1 MIVTVLLAD
10 DHPLVRRGM
19 RSLLENEPGISVVGE
34 AEDGLQVLQ
43 LAERYRPDVALID
56 LMMPNLNGLEAIKT
70 IRQRLPRTRTIVVSM
85 QSAEPYVVEA
95 LRAGATG
102 YILKDDA
109 PGEVVQAIRQA
120 LTGIR
125 YLSPRLA
132 QKLDNGPVER
142 VEDRPVDAYE
152 SLTPREREVL
162 QMAAEGKTAA
172 QIAAILSIS
181 ARTAELHRGRMMD
194 KLGLRNQTELVR
206 YAVRRGSLPVDM

>member
-1 MIVTVLLAD
+1 MSVTVLVAD

-43 LAERYRPDVALID
+43 MAEKYRPEVVLVDM
-56 LMMPNLNGLEAIKT
+56 MMPNLNGLEAIKT
-70 IRQRLPRTRTIVVSM
+70 LRQRFPRIHLIVVSM

-102 YILKDDA
+102 YVLKDDA
-109 PGEVVQAIRQA
+109 PGEVVHAIRQS
-120 LTGIR
+120 LSGIR
-125 YLSPRLA
+125 YLSPRL
-132 QKLDNGPVER
+132 
-142 VEDRPVDAYE
+142 EDRIENVTIDPVRNPTADAYE

-181 ARTAELHRGRMMD
+181 TRTAELHRGRMMG

-206 YAVRRGSLPVDM
+206 YAVRRGSLAVDM

>member
-1 MIVTVLLAD
+1 MTVTVLLAD

-43 LAERYRPDVALID
+43 LAERYRPEVVLVD

-70 IRQRLPRTRTIVVSM
+70 IRHRLPRTRTIVVSM

-120 LTGIR
+120 LMGIR

-132 QKLDNGPVER
+132 KRLDDGPTER

-181 ARTAELHRGRMMD
+181 TRTAELHRGRMMD

>member
-1 MIVTVLLAD
+1 MSVTVLVAD

-43 LAERYRPDVALID
+43 MAEKYRPEVVLLDM
-56 LMMPNLNGLEAIKT
+56 MMPNLNGLEAIKT
-70 IRQRLPRTRTIVVSM
+70 LRQRFPRIHLIVVSM

-102 YILKDDA
+102 YVLKDDA
-109 PGEVVQAIRQA
+109 PGEVVHAIRQS
-120 LTGIR
+120 LSGIR
-125 YLSPRLA
+125 YLSPRL
-132 QKLDNGPVER
+132 
-142 VEDRPVDAYE
+142 EDRIENVTIDPVRNPTADAYE

-181 ARTAELHRGRMMD
+181 TRTAELHRGRMMG

-206 YAVRRGSLPVDM
+206 YAVRRGSLAVDM

>member
-1 MIVTVLLAD
+1 MSVTVLVAD

-43 LAERYRPDVALID
+43 MAEKYRPEVVLVDM
-56 LMMPNLNGLEAIKT
+56 MMPNLNGLEAIKT
-70 IRQRLPRTRTIVVSM
+70 LRQRFPRIHLIVVSM

-102 YILKDDA
+102 YVLKDDA
-109 PGEVVQAIRQA
+109 PGEVVHAIRQS
-120 LTGIR
+120 LSGIR
-125 YLSPRLA
+125 YLSPRLEDKIENVA
-132 QKLDNGPVER
+132 IGPVR
-142 VEDRPVDAYE
+142 NPTADAYE

-181 ARTAELHRGRMMD
+181 TRTAELHRGRMMG

-206 YAVRRGSLPVDM
+206 YAVRRGSLAVDM